1 MSLKKSLPYIKPKG
15 YMVSSCNA
23 HQQMIREVHPVSNT
37 FSVIS
42 FDSVTSGLKIKREVK
57 EMVHW
62 NVENGQITPLQI
74 AENINKMS
82 KVLLKPLL
90 MWGIN

>member
-1 MSLKKSLPYIKPKG
+1 MGENKIE
-15 YMVSSCNA
+15 
-23 HQQMIREVHPVSNT
+23 RE
-37 FSVIS
+37 
-42 FDSVTSGLKIKREVK
+42 LK

-82 KVLLKPLL
+82 KVHLKPSLL
-90 MWGIN
+90 WGIN